1 MSNDP
6 ELLKEFLVE
15 SFENLDSLDQEM
27 VALESSPGDK
37 AILNC
42 IFRRV
47 HTIKGTCGF
56 LELKKLESI
65 THVGE
70 NLLDSLRAGRL
81 SMTQEIASALLS
93 LIDAMRTILQ
103 SVEALDEEGDKDYS
117 ALVERLGSFLG
128 AKPVADSS
136 STPQPEAVETAKA
149 QEAETSRTAEPA
161 DVCNH
166 DLLAA
171 LANDP
176 NFSDAFAKV
185 ESSAPAPTAAPEEN
199 SPAPASLAEKASEKT
214 QAQAVSEAASPG
226 SGVAESSIRV
236 DVGLLDQLMNLVG
249 ELVLARNQVLQ
260 FTKTQTD
267 PTYLKTSQR
276 LNLITSELQERV
288 MRTRMQP
295 ISNVW
300 NKFPRVVRDVAK
312 LCGKEVRLDMEGKDT
327 ELDKTIL
334 EAIKDPLTHII
345 RNAVDHGVEAPDVR
359 SKTGKDREG
368 RILLKAFHEGG
379 HVIIEIID
387 DGGGLNTER
396 IKKKAVEKGLISAER
411 ANEMSKTEIQ
421 RLIFAAGFSTAE
433 QVTNISGRG
442 VGMDVVRSNIERIG
456 GSVDISSEL
465 GQGTT
470 LRIKIPLTLAIVP
483 ALIVSSGGQIFA
495 VPQVSLVELVRLS
508 GEKIF
513 TAVEEINGACFH
525 RLRGELLPLVYL
537 NEELKLRTSVGSASQ
552 SVGDQVLNV
561 VVVRAESR
569 QFGIVVDE
577 VHDTEEIVVK
587 PLGKQFKSVLVFAG
601 ATIMGDGKVALIVD
615 VPGLARKARV
625 MSSQEARA
633 LASGDD
639 RTKSAA
645 KPADKLLIVSLGDGA
660 RGAIPLSL
668 VNRLEEFEEEI
679 MERAG
684 GSRVVQYRGG
694 ILPLIDLPG
703 YFGRQAQSAPPGEK
717 RHVVVYQSEE
727 QTFGLLVEG
736 IVDIVEEHVSMQFKS
751 GKRGVLGSAV
761 IQKKVTDLMDV
772 GTILADSRP

>member
-1 MSNDP
+1 MSIDP

-15 SFENLDSLDQEM
+15 SFESLDSLDQEM

-37 AILNC
+37 DILNG

-81 SMTQEIASALLS
+81 SITQDIASVLLN
-93 LIDAMRTILQ
+93 LLDAMRTILQ
-103 SVEALDEEGDKDYS
+103 CVEATGEEGEKDYS
-117 ALVERLGSFLG
+117 PLAERLGSFLG
-128 AKPVADSS
+128 GRPAEKP
-136 STPQPEAVETAKA
+136 VETAA
-149 QEAETSRTAEPA
+149 PAEAPAVPETMAAPVEDA
-161 DVCNH
+161 CNH
-166 DLLAA
+166 DLLAS

-176 NFSDAFAKV
+176 NFSEAFAKMEAAPPAQEPSK
-185 ESSAPAPTAAPEEN
+185 ESQPAKAPERPAAKPQAEAAPE
-199 SPAPASLAEKASEKT
+199 AG
-214 QAQAVSEAASPG
+214 AQA
-226 SGVAESSIRV
+226 SGVAESSLRV

-267 PTYLKTSQR
+267 PSYLKTSQR

-300 NKFPRVVRDVAK
+300 SKFPRVVRDVAK
-312 LCGKEVRLDMEGKDT
+312 LCGKEVRLDMEGKET

-345 RNAVDHGVEAPDVR
+345 RNAVDHGVEAPEVR
-359 SKTGKDREG
+359 AKTGKEREG
-368 RILLKAFHEGG
+368 KILLKAFHEGG

-387 DGGGLNTER
+387 DGGGLNTEK
-396 IKKKAVEKGLISAER
+396 IKKKAIEKGVVSAER
-411 ANEMSKTEIQ
+411 ANEMSKAELQ
-421 RLIFAAGFSTAE
+421 RLIFAAGFSTAD
-433 QVTNISGRG
+433 QITNISGRG
-442 VGMDVVRSNIERIG
+442 VGMDVVRSNIEKIG
-456 GSVDISSEL
+456 GKVEVSSEL
-465 GQGTT
+465 GQGTM

-483 ALIVSSGGQIFA
+483 ALMVSSGGQRFA
-495 VPQVSLVELVRLS
+495 VPQVALVELVRLT
-508 GEKIF
+508 GERIF
-513 TAVEEINGACFH
+513 SAVEEIHGACFH
-525 RLRGELLPLVYL
+525 RLRGELMPLVHL
-537 NEELKLRTSVGSASQ
+537 NNELKLKNPLANADKDLE
-552 SVGDQVLNV
+552 DQVLNV
-561 VVVRAESR
+561 VVVKAESKT
-569 QFGIVVDE
+569 FGIVVDE

-587 PLGKQFKSVLVFAG
+587 PLGKQLKGVSVFAG

-625 MSSQEARA
+625 VSAQEAKA
-633 LASGDD
+633 MAAEGD
-639 RTKSAA
+639 KSKTSA
-645 KPADKLLIVSLGDGA
+645 KPAEKLLIVQIGDEA

-668 VNRLEEFEEEI
+668 VNRLEEFEPEI
-679 MERAG
+679 IEQASG
-684 GSRVVQYRGG
+684 AKVVQYRGG

-703 YFGRQAQSAPPGEK
+703 YFGREAQAVQAGDK
-717 RHVVVYQSEE
+717 HKVVVYQSED
-727 QTFGLLVEG
+727 QTYGLLVES
-736 IVDIVEEHVSMQFKS
+736 IVDIVEEHVNMQFKS

-761 IQKKVTDLMDV
+761 IHKKVTDLVDV
-772 GTILADSRP
+772 QTILADSRPE